1 MAILMTADNNV
12 GSSKDRK
19 ILQGGKE
26 KSKNVQTFK
35 NSFIIHE
42 LNNLSR
48 ALKSATCPCFK
59 PGKTP
64 LNFKNFILISILYI
78 KNTNKENSN
87 KDNILFHCT

>member
-1 MAILMTADNNV
+1 MTADNNI
-12 GSSKDRK
+12 GSSKERK
-19 ILQGGKE
+19 ILQRGKE

>member
-1 MAILMTADNNV
+1 MTADNNV
-12 GSSKDRK
+12 GRSKERK
-19 ILQGGKE
+19 ILQRGKE
-26 KSKNVQTFK
+26 KSQNVQTFK

>member
-1 MAILMTADNNV
+1 MAILMTADKNV

-19 ILQGGKE
+19 ILQRGKE

-64 LNFKNFILISILYI
+64 LNLKISSILVFFI
-78 KNTNKENSN
+78 
-87 KDNILFHCT
+87 

>member
-1 MAILMTADNNV
+1 MTADNNV

-19 ILQGGKE
+19 ILQRGKE

>member
-1 MAILMTADNNV
+1 MTADNNV

-19 ILQGGKE
+19 ILQRGKE

-64 LNFKNFILISILYI
+64 LKFKNFILICILYI

>member
-1 MAILMTADNNV
+1 MTADNNV
-12 GSSKDRK
+12 GRSKERK
-19 ILQGGKE
+19 ILQRGKE

-64 LNFKNFILISILYI
+64 LNFKNFILISILYL